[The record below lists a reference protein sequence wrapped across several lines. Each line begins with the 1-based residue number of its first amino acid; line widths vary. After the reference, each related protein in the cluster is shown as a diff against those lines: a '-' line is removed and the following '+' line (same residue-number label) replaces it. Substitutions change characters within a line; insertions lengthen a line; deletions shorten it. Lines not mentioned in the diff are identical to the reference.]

1 MEFPPGVSIRSP
13 ANRRAIVG
21 FLEIKNL
28 CKSFDT
34 VSVINDFSIEI
45 VEQTLCCLVGPN
57 GAGKTTTMDLI
68 TGRQKPTSGQILFC
82 DDDITGLDEH
92 EIARRGIGRK
102 FQVPAVFR
110 DLSVRQNLEVA
121 YSRSTNPLKNIFRFG
136 EPGFPQRLEQVVSQ
150 TGLSERLDVEAGIL
164 SHGETQWLEIGMVLM
179 QDPRLLL
186 LDEPVA
192 GMTEAEIEKT
202 VSIFRDL
209 KKTNTLVVVEH
220 DMAFVR
226 EIADVVTV
234 MHMGSLLA
242 QGPISAIEANP
253 RVREVYLGDAEA

>member
-1 MEFPPGVSIRSP
+1 M
-13 ANRRAIVG
+13 G

-28 CKSFDT
+28 TKSFDT
-34 VSVINDFSIEI
+34 IKVINDFSVEIIEA
-45 VEQTLCCLVGPN
+45 TLCCLVGPN

-68 TGRQKPTSGQILFC
+68 TGRQKPTSGKVIFC
-82 DDDITGLDEH
+82 DEDITGLDEH

-121 YSRSTNPLKNIFRFG
+121 YSKSTNPVKNMFRFR
-136 EPGFPQRLEQVVSQ
+136 EAGFSHKLDEVAELSGLKDRLN
-150 TGLSERLDVEAGIL
+150 VEAGIL

-186 LDEPVA
+186 LDEPIA
-192 GMTEAEIEKT
+192 GMTESEIEKT
-202 VSIFRDL
+202 AQIFNNL
-209 KKTNTLVVVEH
+209 KATNTLMVVEH
-220 DMAFVR
+220 DMSFVR
-226 EIADVVTV
+226 QIADVVTV

-242 QGPISAIEANP
+242 QGSLEEIEANE
-253 RVREVYLGDAEA
+253 RVREVYLGEEMV

>member
-1 MEFPPGVSIRSP
+1 M
-13 ANRRAIVG
+13 G
-21 FLEIKNL
+21 FLEIRNL

-34 VSVINDFSIEI
+34 TPIINDFSIEI
-45 VEQTLCCLVGPN
+45 VESTLCCLVGPN

-82 DDDITGLDEH
+82 DEDITGLGEH

-121 YSRSTNPLKNIFRFG
+121 YSRSTNPLKNIFRFNA
-136 EPGFPQRLEQVVSQ
+136 PGLTQKLDEVATIAGLTDRLE
-150 TGLSERLDVEAGIL
+150 TEAGIL

-192 GMTEAEIEKT
+192 GMTEAEIKKT
-202 VSIFRDL
+202 VTIFKDL

-226 EIADVVTV
+226 EIADVVSV

-242 QGPISAIEANP
+242 QGPIGEIESNEK
-253 RVREVYLGDAEA
+253 VREVYLGDAEI

>member
-1 MEFPPGVSIRSP
+1 M
-13 ANRRAIVG
+13 G
-21 FLEIKNL
+21 FLEIHNL

-34 VSVINDFSIEI
+34 VAVINDFSMEL

-68 TGRQKPTSGQILFC
+68 TGRQKPSSGRIVFC
-82 DDDITGLDEH
+82 EDDITGLDEH

-110 DLSVRQNLEVA
+110 DLTVHQNLEVA
-121 YSRSTNPLKNIFRFG
+121 YSRSTHPLKNMFRFR
-136 EPGFPQRLEQVVSQ
+136 EPLFAAKLDEVLTL
-150 TGLSERLDVEAGIL
+150 TGLSGRLNDEAGIL

-179 QDPRLLL
+179 QNPRLLL

-192 GMTEAEIEKT
+192 GMTESEIEKT
-202 VSIFRDL
+202 VAILNNL
-209 KKTNTLVVVEH
+209 KRTNTLLVVEH

-242 QGPISAIEANP
+242 QGPISAIEANE
-253 RVREVYLGDAEA
+253 RVREVYLGETEEA

>member
-1 MEFPPGVSIRSP
+1 MEFPPSVSIRSP

-34 VSVINDFSIEI
+34 VSVINDFSIEL
-45 VEQTLCCLVGPN
+45 VEQSLCCLVGPN

-68 TGRQKPTSGQILFC
+68 TGRQKPTSGKILFC

-110 DLSVRQNLEVA
+110 DLTVRQNLEVA
-121 YSRSTNPLKNIFRFG
+121 YTRSTNPLKNIFRFR
-136 EPGFPQRLEQVVSQ
+136 EPFFAEKLDEVL
-150 TGLSERLDVEAGIL
+150 TLAGLSGRLNVEAGIL
-164 SHGETQWLEIGMVLM
+164 SHGETH
-179 QDPRLLL
+179 
-186 LDEPVA
+186 
-192 GMTEAEIEKT
+192 
-202 VSIFRDL
+202 L
-209 KKTNTLVVVEH
+209 KRTNTLVVVEH

-226 EIADVVTV
+226 LIADVVTV
-234 MHMGSLLA
+234 MHMGTLLA
-242 QGPISAIEANP
+242 QGSISDIEANE
-253 RVREVYLGDAEA
+253 RVREVYLGDTEEA

>member
-1 MEFPPGVSIRSP
+1 M
-13 ANRRAIVG
+13 G

-34 VSVINDFSIEI
+34 VAVINDFSIEL

-57 GAGKTTTMDLI
+57 GAGKTTTMDLV
-68 TGRQKPTSGQILFC
+68 TGRQKPTSGQIMFC

-121 YSRSTNPLKNIFRFG
+121 FSRSTNPIKNFFRFR
-136 EPGFPQRLEQVVSQ
+136 EPFFADKLDEVLAV
-150 TGLSERLDVEAGIL
+150 TGLGGRLNVEAGIL

-179 QDPRLLL
+179 QNPRLLL

-192 GMTEAEIEKT
+192 GMTESEIERT
-202 VSIFRDL
+202 SEIFNKL

-226 EIADVVTV
+226 QIADLVVV

-242 QGPISAIEANP
+242 QGSISDIEANE
-253 RVREVYLGDAEA
+253 RVREVYLGEAEEA

>member
-1 MEFPPGVSIRSP
+1 M
-13 ANRRAIVG
+13 G
-21 FLEIKNL
+21 FLEIRNL

-34 VSVINDFSIEI
+34 VGVINDFSVEI
-45 VEQTLCCLVGPN
+45 VEATLCCLVGPN

-68 TGRQKPTSGQILFC
+68 TGRQKPTSGRVLFC
-82 DDDITGLDEH
+82 DEDITGLDEH

-102 FQVPAVFR
+102 FQVPAVFKE
-110 DLSVRQNLEVA
+110 LSVRQNLEVA
-121 YSRSTNPLKNIFRFG
+121 YSRSTNPLKNIFRFK
-136 EPGFPQRLEQVVSQ
+136 EPGFAAKLDEVLSLS
-150 TGLSERLDVEAGIL
+150 GLTERRNTEAGIL

-186 LDEPVA
+186 LDEPIA

-202 VSIFRDL
+202 ATIFSNL

-220 DMAFVR
+220 DMGFVR
-226 EIADVVTV
+226 MIADVVTV

-242 QGPISAIEANP
+242 QGTISEIEQNE
-253 RVREVYLGDAEA
+253 RVREVYLGGAEA

>member
-1 MEFPPGVSIRSP
+1 
-13 ANRRAIVG
+13 VG
-21 FLEIKNL
+21 FLEIKHL

-34 VSVINDFSIEI
+34 VGVINDFSVEI
-45 VEQTLCCLVGPN
+45 TEASLCCLVGPN

-68 TGRQKPTSGQILFC
+68 TGRQKPTSGQVLFC
-82 DDDITGLDEH
+82 DEDITGLGEH

-102 FQVPAVFR
+102 FQVPAVFK

-121 YSRSTNPLKNIFRFG
+121 YSRSTNPLRNMFRFR
-136 EPGFPQRLEQVVSQ
+136 EPGFAEKLDEVLTLSGLE
-150 TGLSERLDVEAGIL
+150 ERRNTEAGIL

-186 LDEPVA
+186 LDEPIA

-202 VSIFRDL
+202 AEIFKGL

-220 DMAFVR
+220 DMGFVR
-226 EIADVVTV
+226 LIADVVTV

-242 QGPISAIEANP
+242 QGSIGEIEQDE
-253 RVREVYLGDAEA
+253 RVREVYLGEVEI

>member
-1 MEFPPGVSIRSP
+1 M
-13 ANRRAIVG
+13 G

-28 CKSFDT
+28 YKSFDT
-34 VSVINDFSIEI
+34 VGVINDFSVEI
-45 VEQTLCCLVGPN
+45 VEATLCCLVGPN
-57 GAGKTTTMDLI
+57 GAGKTTTIDLI
-68 TGRQKPTSGQILFC
+68 TGRQKPTSGQVLFC
-82 DDDITGLDEH
+82 DEDITGLDEH

-102 FQVPAVFR
+102 FQVPAVFK

-121 YSRSTNPLKNIFRFG
+121 YSRSTNPLRNVFRFR
-136 EPGFPQRLEQVVSQ
+136 EPGFNEKLDEVLTLS
-150 TGLSERLDVEAGIL
+150 GLAERRNTEAGIL

-186 LDEPVA
+186 LDEPIA

-202 VSIFRDL
+202 AAIFSDL

-220 DMAFVR
+220 DMGFVR
-226 EIADVVTV
+226 QIADVVTV

-242 QGPISAIEANP
+242 QGSIREIEKNE
-253 RVREVYLGDAEA
+253 RVREVYLGEGEVEE

>member
-1 MEFPPGVSIRSP
+1 M
-13 ANRRAIVG
+13 G

-34 VSVINDFSIEI
+34 VGVINDFSVEI
-45 VEQTLCCLVGPN
+45 VEATLCCLVGPN
-57 GAGKTTTMDLI
+57 GAGKTTTIDLI
-68 TGRQKPTSGQILFC
+68 TGRQKPTSGQVLFC
-82 DDDITGLDEH
+82 DEDITGLDEH

-102 FQVPAVFR
+102 FQVPAVFK

-121 YSRSTNPLKNIFRFG
+121 YSRSTNPLRNVFRFR
-136 EPGFPQRLEQVVSQ
+136 EPGFNEKLDEVLTLS
-150 TGLSERLDVEAGIL
+150 GLAERRNTEAGIL

-186 LDEPVA
+186 LDEPIA

-202 VSIFRDL
+202 ATIFSDL

-220 DMAFVR
+220 DMGFVR
-226 EIADVVTV
+226 QIADVVTV

-242 QGPISAIEANP
+242 QGSIREIEKNE
-253 RVREVYLGDAEA
+253 RVREVYLGEVEE

>member
-1 MEFPPGVSIRSP
+1 M
-13 ANRRAIVG
+13 G

-28 CKSFDT
+28 YKSFDT
-34 VSVINDFSIEI
+34 VGVINDFSVEI
-45 VEQTLCCLVGPN
+45 VEATLCCLVGPN
-57 GAGKTTTMDLI
+57 GAGKTTTIDLI
-68 TGRQKPTSGQILFC
+68 TGRQKPTSGQVLFC
-82 DDDITGLDEH
+82 DEDITGLDEH

-102 FQVPAVFR
+102 FQVPAVFK

-121 YSRSTNPLKNIFRFG
+121 YSRSTNPLRNVFRFR
-136 EPGFPQRLEQVVSQ
+136 EPGFNEKLDEVLTLS
-150 TGLSERLDVEAGIL
+150 GLAERRNTEAGIL

-186 LDEPVA
+186 LDEPIA

-202 VSIFRDL
+202 ATIFSDL

-220 DMAFVR
+220 DMGFVR
-226 EIADVVTV
+226 QIADVVTV

-242 QGPISAIEANP
+242 QGSIREIEKNE
-253 RVREVYLGDAEA
+253 RVREVYLGEVEE

>member
-1 MEFPPGVSIRSP
+1 M
-13 ANRRAIVG
+13 A

-28 CKSFDT
+28 CKTFDT
-34 VSVINDFSIEI
+34 ANVINDFSVEI
-45 VEQTLCCLVGPN
+45 VEATLCCLVGPN

-68 TGRQKPTSGQILFC
+68 TGRQKPTSGKITFC
-82 DDDITGLDEH
+82 DEDITGFDEH

-110 DLSVRQNLEVA
+110 DLSVRQNLEVS
-121 YSRSTNPLKNIFRFG
+121 YSRSTNPLKNMFRFR
-136 EPGFPQRLEQVVSQ
+136 EPGFAQKLDEVA
-150 TGLSERLDVEAGIL
+150 TLAGLSDRLDVEAGIL

-186 LDEPVA
+186 LDEPIA

-202 VSIFRDL
+202 AKIFNDL
-209 KKTNTLVVVEH
+209 KTTNTLLVVEH
-220 DMAFVR
+220 DMSFVR
-226 EIADVVTV
+226 QIADVVTV

-242 QGPISAIEANP
+242 QGSLKEIESNE
-253 RVREVYLGDAEA
+253 RVREVYLGETAV

>member
-1 MEFPPGVSIRSP
+1 M
-13 ANRRAIVG
+13 G
-21 FLEIKNL
+21 FLQIENL
-28 CKSFDT
+28 CKSFDAT
-34 VSVINDFSIEI
+34 VIINDFSIEI

-68 TGRQKPTSGQILFC
+68 TGRQKPTSGRILFC
-82 DDDITGLDEH
+82 DEDITGLDEH

-110 DLSVRQNLEVA
+110 DLTVRQNLEVA
-121 YSRSTNPLKNIFRFG
+121 YNRSTNPLKNIFRFK
-136 EPGFPQRLEQVVSQ
+136 EAGFAEKLDEVV
-150 TGLSERLDVEAGIL
+150 TLAGLSGRLGVEAGIL

-179 QDPRLLL
+179 QDPRMML

-202 VSIFRDL
+202 VSIFNDL

-220 DMAFVR
+220 DMSFVR
-226 EIADVVTV
+226 KIADVVSV
-234 MHMGSLLA
+234 MHLGSLLA
-242 QGPISAIEANP
+242 QGPISEIEANE
-253 RVREVYLGDAEA
+253 RVREVYLGDVEA

>member
-1 MEFPPGVSIRSP
+1 MNVIEAIGLGKRYGSTWALRGCALAIP
-13 ANRRAIVG
+13 AGHVAA
-21 FLEIKNL
+21 
-28 CKSFDT
+28 
-34 VSVINDFSIEI
+34 
-45 VEQTLCCLVGPN
+45 LVGPN

-68 TGRQKPTSGQILFC
+68 TGRQKPTSGRILFC

-110 DLSVRQNLEVA
+110 DLTVHQNLEVA
-121 YSRSTNPLKNIFRFG
+121 FSRSTHPLKNMFRFK
-136 EPGFPQRLEQVVSQ
+136 EPLFAAKLDEVLTL
-150 TGLSERLDVEAGIL
+150 TGLSGRLNDEAGIL

-179 QDPRLLL
+179 QNPRLLL

-202 VSIFRDL
+202 VAILNNL
-209 KKTNTLVVVEH
+209 KRTNTLLVVEH

-242 QGPISAIEANP
+242 QGPISEIEANE
-253 RVREVYLGDAEA
+253 RVREVYLGETEEA

>member
-1 MEFPPGVSIRSP
+1 M
-13 ANRRAIVG
+13 A
-21 FLEIKNL
+21 FLAVRNL
-28 CKSFDT
+28 SKSFDT
-34 VSVINDFSIEI
+34 VSVINDFSVDI

-68 TGRQKPTSGQILFC
+68 TGRQKPTSGQIIFC
-82 DDDITGLDEH
+82 DIDITGLDEH
-92 EIARRGIGRK
+92 EIARHGIGRK

-121 YSRSTNPLKNIFRFG
+121 YSRNTNPIKNIFRFRS
-136 EPGFPQRLEQVVSQ
+136 PGFVEKLDEVATL
-150 TGLSERLDVEAGIL
+150 TGLTGRLQTEAGIL
-164 SHGETQWLEIGMVLM
+164 SHGETQWLEIGMLLM

-192 GMTEAEIEKT
+192 GMTESEIEKT
-202 VSIFRDL
+202 AVIFKNL

-220 DMAFVR
+220 DMAFVK

-234 MHMGSLLA
+234 MHLGSLLA
-242 QGPISAIEANP
+242 QGSISEIENNA
-253 RVREVYLGDAEA
+253 RVREVYLGDVEV